1 MMKTAPPFPL
11 TREQASRLRG
21 YLQTYRRYALAS
33 LLPSIERNTTLRI
46 LQTIQ
51 GKLIEIMDQQIVPLH
66 LVLTTEES
74 SALKMSIIELLLLY
88 SRQPLSAERNAALAD
103 LALLRASL
111 KSY

>member
-11 TREQASRLRG
+11 TREQANRLHE
-21 YLQTYRRYALAS
+21 YLQAYRRYALAS
-33 LLPSIERNTTLRI
+33 LLPSVERNSPLRT

-66 LVLTTEES
+66 LALTVEES
-74 SALKMSIIELLLLY
+74 NAVKMSITELLLLY
-88 SRQPLSAERNAALAD
+88 SRQPPSDERNTTLAD

-111 KSY
+111 KGS